1 MVGKHH
7 LSVCCEKLAAMFS
20 RPMWCDVAAIIRR
33 ELYDSERDA
42 ATRPNIARRAR
53 RFADCFKADNPA
65 FSYDWFFGACG
76 LDNWGEPLPNGSD
89 RREE

>member
-1 MVGKHH
+1 MIEG
-7 LSVCCEKLAAMFS
+7 
-20 RPMWCDVAAIIRR
+20 
-33 ELYDSERDA
+33 
-42 ATRPNIARRAR
+42 
-53 RFADCFKADNPA
+53 FKADNPA